1 MSKKEPTAD
10 QPITDAGAAAADEQA
25 NVTRAAKA
33 AMAEGRPTIGAQFR
47 AESPAG
53 RISFEHQV
61 TVGRTVKLAEQIAL
75 SILRSPH
82 AERFLAGNPIDGHRI
97 DGQSLG
103 TYLAGRSH
111 DLATDFVKSIEVF
124 GAAHLQELVNAQIAA
139 DAIAA
144 AQAPASVEQIHEPD

>member
-33 AMAEGRPTIGAQFR
+33 AMAEGRPVD
-47 AESPAG
+47 
-53 RISFEHQV
+53 RISFEHHV